1 MFLNASFTLQNGR
14 VTRIRGYS
22 TKPAVNHDAG
32 CFFECSFA
40 SESNGKRMVP
50 EKKVKSNTSN
60 KKTLL
65 LMKKIILTLS
75 LVALISSSFVSCST
89 DDSALE
95 QNSSATTAIDGDIQ
109 LPKPPIRA

>member
-1 MFLNASFTLQNGR
+1 MVLVVFLTVVLLQNQTINGW
-14 VTRIRGYS
+14 
-22 TKPAVNHDAG
+22 
-32 CFFECSFA
+32 FF
-40 SESNGKRMVP
+40 K
-50 EKKVKSNTSN
+50 KKVKYTSN

-75 LVALISSSFVSCST
+75 LVALISTSLVSCST

-95 QNSSATTAIDGDIQ
+95 QNTSAPSAIDGDIQ